1 MAAEGVDGGGI
12 MATGNHPGKARNA
25 EELRQDLDKAMSLIP
40 GKHRVNLHAMYAETD
55 GKFVDRDE
63 IGPEHFKNWID
74 WAKERG
80 IGLDFNPTFFAHK
93 MADSGFTLA
102 SKDKKIRDFGSVMVK
117 AGRLLLR
124 WVRLWNT
131 LCQQYMD
138 SRWLQGFA
146 S

>member
-1 MAAEGVDGGGI
+1 
-12 MATGNHPGKARNA
+12 
-25 EELRQDLDKAMSLIP
+25 MSLIP

-102 SKDKKIRDFGSVMVK
+102 SKDKKIRDFWIRHGK
-117 AGRLLLR
+117 
-124 WVRLWNT
+124 
-131 LCQQYMD
+131 
-138 SRWLQGFA
+138 
-146 S
+146 